1 MRYLTWIVTIPIA
14 VVAVLF
20 AVSNRETVVFTLWPT
35 PFSLEAP
42 LYLAT
47 LVALV
52 VGFLA
57 GGFIAWVAQGGNR
70 RRARVQTDRVHYL
83 ERDLR
88 ESQARL
94 AAAEKRIAEMTP
106 PVSGQPRSAATL
118 PAPAPAPAPTAPTPP
133 TVH

>member
-20 AVSNRETVVFTLWPT
+20 AISNRDTVVFTLWPT

-57 GGFIAWVAQGGNR
+57 GGLIAWVNQGGNR
-70 RRARVQTDRVHYL
+70 RRARVQTDRVQQL

-88 ESQARL
+88 DTRARL
-94 AAAEKRIAEMTP
+94 AAAEKRVAEMTT
-106 PVSGQPRSAATL
+106 PVSGQPRTTGTMPVPAEA
-118 PAPAPAPAPTAPTPP
+118 APAAP